1 MRMIGFVFLLASVST
16 ALAVAPALADPPSPL
31 PDSFESQPELEMS
44 DDEDWIREEPP
55 LVIVA
60 LQDELFIGTVLITA
74 WGMHF
79 WDWFEKPLHFQPEHG
94 FSSRS
99 STGGAD
105 KLGHFWTSAVFSDFL
120 SWRLS
125 QAGFSPMR
133 SALLGA
139 ISAMALMTWIEVG
152 DGTSAYG
159 FSMEDLLADF
169 LGVLF
174 SLARQVIPHAE
185 DLLDARVSYWP
196 TSEYFESGE
205 VVADYSGM
213 KFLLALKLSGMGPLG
228 RTPLRFVELHL
239 GYYSRGFRTFDV
251 NRDNASRHMYFG
263 LGLSLKELLRP
274 VLPKV
279 IRKPANAIL
288 SYYQLPWI
296 AVEAANQKL

>member
-1 MRMIGFVFLLASVST
+1 MRLIGLVFLLT
-16 ALAVAPALADPPSPL
+16 ALSATLAATPGLAEQPSPIPNSSEL
-31 PDSFESQPELEMS
+31 QPDLEWS
-44 DDEDWIREEPP
+44 DDDGLLPEEPP

-60 LQDELFIGTVLITA
+60 LQDELFIGTILITA

-79 WDWFEKPLHFQPEHG
+79 WEWFERPLHFQSEHG

-105 KLGHFWTSAVFSDFL
+105 KLGHFLTSAVFSDLL

-133 SALLGA
+133 SALFGA
-139 ISAMALMTWIEVG
+139 VSAMALMTWIEVG

-174 SLARQVIPHAE
+174 SFARQVIPHAE

-228 RTPLRFVELHL
+228 RSPLRFVELHF

-263 LGLSLKELLRP
+263 LGLNLKELLRP
-274 VLPKV
+274 VLPEV
-279 IRKPANAIL
+279 IRKPTNAIL

-296 AVEAANQKL
+296 AVEAKNRTL